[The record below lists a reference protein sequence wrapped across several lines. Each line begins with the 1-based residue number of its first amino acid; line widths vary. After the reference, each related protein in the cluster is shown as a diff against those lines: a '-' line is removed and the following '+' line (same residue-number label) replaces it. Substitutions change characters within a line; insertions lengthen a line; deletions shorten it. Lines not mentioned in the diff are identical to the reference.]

1 MSKMR
6 LRGFENAPS
15 QRHVSEDDRYLY
27 RREEPKFRL
36 VVIGTGTMGQEHM
49 RVAALLGRARIHGI
63 YDTQTLSMDTAEANF
78 RPLQSQPLVRYDD
91 LASACVAAWQH
102 GMCGMRG
109 L

>member
-6 LRGFENAPS
+6 LRSFENAPG

-49 RVAALLGRARIHGI
+49 RVAACSDALT
-63 YDTQTLSMDTAEANF
+63 YTAF
-78 RPLQSQPLVRYDD
+78 TTVK
-91 LASACVAAWQH
+91 H
-102 GMCGMRG
+102 
-109 L
+109 